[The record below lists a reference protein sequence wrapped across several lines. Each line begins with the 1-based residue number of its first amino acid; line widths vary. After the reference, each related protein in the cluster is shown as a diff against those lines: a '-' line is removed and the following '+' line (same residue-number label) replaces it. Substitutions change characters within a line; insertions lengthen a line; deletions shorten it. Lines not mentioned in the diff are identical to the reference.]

1 MLVTA
6 GTFGLSALKRVLRS
20 AGSAPIVVSIAAVLA
35 LGWVASTASAGVIR
49 IDVEQRDDVAG
60 GAVYGYGY
68 SGPYERLSG
77 RIHYAVDPALPVN
90 RIITDIGHAPTDD
103 AGRVEFSAD
112 FVLVKPKHIAL
123 GNGAVL
129 FEVANR
135 GRIGALNRFNG
146 GVPSPDPLSAENYGD
161 GFLLEEGFTLLWVG
175 WQHDTP
181 QREGLLR
188 VYPAVA
194 AGSAGPIEGLVRS
207 DIFVNETVYSH
218 SLGDRGHTAYPVAD
232 PADPRNVLTV
242 RAGMTGERRVIPRDD
257 WRFARLDGDR
267 VVEDATSVHLGSGF
281 RPGLIYDVVY
291 VSENPPLAGLGLAA
305 IRDAISMLKYGSAE
319 ELGIPEGA
327 LDRAIAFGSSQSGRL
342 LRTWLYD
349 GFNGDERGR
358 RVFDGVIAHIAG
370 AARGSFN
377 VRFAQ
382 PSRAPGGA
390 FEYPNRL
397 FPFADA
403 VQTDPITGST
413 DGLLAHIGPEAMPRV
428 FHTNSSTEYWRS
440 VAALAHTTPDGKR
453 DLPLP
458 DNSRIY
464 HFTGTQHG
472 PAPFPP
478 PSGGDGHLRNPND
491 YDWFLRSLLLRMD
504 RWIAEDTPPP
514 PSRYPTLDEGT
525 LVSYERLRF
534 PDVPGVEVLEEVSIL
549 RALDFGPEL
558 ASRGIITREPPGLG
572 PEYPFLVPQVD
583 GSGNETGGLRS
594 PFISVPLGTYTGW
607 SPGNPVSGAGV
618 FAPFARTRAEREAN
632 GDPRLSI
639 EERYGDREQYL
650 HLVVQAAAPLIGEGY
665 LRAEDLGEIVN
676 SASRHWHYLME
687 GAE

>member
-1 MLVTA
+1 MKSRLV
-6 GTFGLSALKRVLRS
+6 
-20 AGSAPIVVSIAAVLA
+20 IAAAALA
-35 LGWVASTASAGVIR
+35 VGSPGASADVVR
-49 IDVEQRDDVAG
+49 IDVEHRDDVAG
-60 GAVYGYGY
+60 GAIYGYGY

-77 RIHYAVDPALPVN
+77 RIHYAVDPALPAN
-90 RIITDIGHAPTDD
+90 RIITDIGHAPING
-103 AGRVEFSAD
+103 AGRVEFAAD
-112 FVLVKPKHIAL
+112 FFLVKPKHIAL

-135 GRIGALNRFNG
+135 GGIGALNRFNG
-146 GVPSPDPLSAENYGD
+146 GNASRDPLSAEYYGD

-181 QREGLLR
+181 REQGRLR
-188 VYPAVA
+188 AYPAVA
-194 AGSAGPIEGLVRS
+194 EGSEGPIEGLVRS

-242 RAGMTGERRVIPRDD
+242 RDGMTGERRVIPRDE

-267 VVEDATSVHLGSGF
+267 VVADPTSVYLGSGF
-281 RPGLIYDVVY
+281 EPGRIYDVVY
-291 VSENPPLAGLGLAA
+291 VAENPPLAGLGLAA

-319 ELGIPEGA
+319 ELGVPEGA

-349 GFNGDERGR
+349 GFNGDEQGR

-413 DGLLAHIGPEAMPRV
+413 DGLLAHMGPDTMPRV

-440 VAALAHTTPDGKR
+440 VGALAHTTPDGKQ

-458 DNSRIY
+458 ENSRIY
-464 HFTGTQHG
+464 HFAGTQHG

-478 PSGGDGHLRNPND
+478 PTGDDGHLRNPNG

-504 RWIAEDTPPP
+504 RWVADDTPPP

-525 LVSYERLRF
+525 LVSYEQLNF
-534 PDVPGVEVLEEVSIL
+534 PGVPGVDVLEEVSIL

-558 ASRGIITREPPGLG
+558 ASKGIITREPPGLG
-572 PEYPFLVPQVD
+572 PAYPFLVPQVD
-583 GSGNETGGLRS
+583 ESGNEIGGLRS
-594 PFISVPLGTYTGW
+594 PDIAVPLGTYTGW
-607 SPGNPVSGAGV
+607 LPGNPVSGAGV
-618 FAPFARTRAEREAN
+618 YAPFARTRAEREAN

-639 EERYGDREQYL
+639 EERYGDREQYIR
-650 HLVVQAAAPLIGEGY
+650 LVLDAATPLVHEGY
-665 LRAEDLGEIVN
+665 VRADDLGEIVGT
-676 SASRHWHYLME
+676 AIRHWHYLME
-687 GAE
+687 QAE

>member
-1 MLVTA
+1 MKFRLV
-6 GTFGLSALKRVLRS
+6 
-20 AGSAPIVVSIAAVLA
+20 IAAAALA
-35 LGWVASTASAGVIR
+35 VGAPGASADVVR

-60 GAVYGYGY
+60 GAIYGYGY

-77 RIHYAVDPALPVN
+77 RIHYAVDPDLPAN
-90 RIITDIGHAPTDD
+90 RIITDIGHAPING
-103 AGRVEFSAD
+103 AGRVEFAAD
-112 FVLVKPKHIAL
+112 FVLVKPKHIAS

-135 GRIGALNRFNG
+135 GRIGVLNRFNG
-146 GVPSPDPLSAENYGD
+146 GNASRDPLSAEYHGD

-181 QREGLLR
+181 QEPGRLR

-194 AGSAGPIEGLVRS
+194 EGSAGPIEGLVRS
-207 DIFVNETVYSH
+207 DIFVNETVYSY

-242 RAGMTGERRVIPRDD
+242 RDGMAGERRVIPRGD
-257 WRFARLDGDR
+257 WQFARLDGDR
-267 VVEDATSVHLGSGF
+267 IVADPTSVYLGSGF
-281 RPGLIYDVVY
+281 EPGRIYDVVY
-291 VSENPPLAGLGLAA
+291 VAENPPLAGLGLAA

-319 ELGIPEGA
+319 ELGVTDGV
-327 LDRAIAFGSSQSGRL
+327 LNRAIAFGSSQSGRL

-349 GFNGDERGR
+349 GFNGDEQGR

-403 VQTDPITGST
+403 VQTDPITGNS
-413 DGLLAHIGPEAMPRV
+413 DGLLAHMGPETIPRV
-428 FHTNSSTEYWRS
+428 FYTNSSTEYWRS
-440 VAALAHTTPDGKR
+440 VGALAHTTPDGEQ

-464 HFTGTQHG
+464 HFAGTQHG
-472 PAPFPP
+472 PTPFPP
-478 PSGGDGHLRNPND
+478 PMGNDGHLRNPNG

-504 RWIAEDTPPP
+504 RWIVDDTPPP

-525 LVSYERLRF
+525 LVSYEQLNF
-534 PDVPGVEVLEEVSIL
+534 PSVPGVDVLEEVSIL

-558 ASRGIITREPPGLG
+558 ASKGIITREPPGLG
-572 PEYPFLVPQVD
+572 PAYAFLVPQVD
-583 GSGNETGGLRS
+583 ESGNEIGGLRS
-594 PFISVPLGTYTGW
+594 PDIAVPLGTYTGW
-607 SPGNPVSGAGV
+607 LPGNPVSGAGV
-618 FAPFARTRAEREAN
+618 YAPFARTRAEREAS
-632 GDPRLSI
+632 GDPRPSV
-639 EERYGDREQYL
+639 EERYGDREQYIR
-650 HLVVQAAAPLIGEGY
+650 LVLDAATPLVHEGY
-665 LRAEDLGEIVN
+665 VRAEDLGEIVG
-676 SASRHWHYLME
+676 AAILHWHYLME
-687 GAE
+687 QAK